1 MRWIS
6 YFILAYL
13 IIAVQMALAGYLR
26 WGQASPNLVLPAA
39 VFIAINA
46 RREHALFGAFG
57 LGLLQDLFTQHPLG
71 LYAFAYGLVGLFV
84 VGTQPAVYR
93 DHPLTHFFVTL
104 LASVLVALVVLF
116 NNWAYPILHAHS
128 AQSPQPALAIF
139 SSALYTAAVAPIL
152 MGILGRTK
160 PLFGFRGRHSARS
173 GRQSLSPARD

>member
-13 IIAVQMALAGYLR
+13 IIAIHMALAGYLR

-46 RREHALFGAFG
+46 RREHALIGAFG
-57 LGLLQDLFTQHPLG
+57 LGFLQDLFTQHPLG
-71 LYAFAYGLVGLFV
+71 LFAFAYGLVGLFV

-104 LASVLVALVVLF
+104 LASVLVGFVVLF
-116 NNWAYPILHAHS
+116 NNWAYPILHTHS
-128 AQSPQPALAIF
+128 GQLRQPMLGILA
-139 SSALYTAAVAPIL
+139 SALYTAALAPII
-152 MGILGRTK
+152 MGLLGKAK
-160 PLFGFRGRHSARS
+160 PLFGFRGRHA
-173 GRQSLSPARD
+173 SLSRSQSMSHARD

>member
-46 RREHALFGAFG
+46 RREHALLGAFG
-57 LGLLQDLFTQHPLG
+57 LGLLQDLFTQHPFG
-71 LYAFAYGLVGLFV
+71 LYAFAYGMVGLFV

-93 DHPLTHFFVTL
+93 DHPLTHFFVSL

-116 NNWAYPILHAHS
+116 NNWAYPILHSHS
-128 AQSPQPALAIF
+128 APLRQPAFGIF
-139 SSALYTAAVAPIL
+139 ASALYTAAIAPLI
-152 MGILGRTK
+152 MGLLGRTK
-160 PLFGFRGRHSARS
+160 PLFGFRGRHTARS
-173 GRQSLSPARD
+173 SRQSLSPARD

>member
-26 WGQASPNLVLPAA
+26 WGAASPNLVLPAA

-46 RREHALFGAFG
+46 RREQALIGAFV
-57 LGLLQDLFTQHPLG
+57 LGFIQDLFTQHPLG
-71 LYAFAYGLVGLFV
+71 LYAFSYGMVGLFV

-104 LASVLVALVVLF
+104 LASVLVALVICF
-116 NNWAYPILHAHS
+116 NNWAYPMLHSHS
-128 AQSPQPALAIF
+128 AQFRQPLIAIF
-139 SSALYTAAVAPIL
+139 GSALYTAAVAPIV
-152 MGILGRTK
+152 MGVLSRMKT
-160 PLFGFRGRHSARS
+160 LFGFRGRHGPLSS
-173 GRQSLSPARD
+173 RQSMSPARD

>member
-46 RREHALFGAFG
+46 RREHALLGAFG
-57 LGLLQDLFTQHPLG
+57 LGFLQDLFTQHPLG
-71 LYAFAYGLVGLFV
+71 LYAFAYGMVGLFV

-104 LASVLVALVVLF
+104 LASVLTALVVLF
-116 NNWAYPILHAHS
+116 NNWAYPILHTHS
-128 AQSPQPALAIF
+128 AQSPQPALGIF
-139 SSALYTAAVAPIL
+139 ASALYTAALAPII
-152 MGILGRTK
+152 MGLLGRTK
-160 PLFGFRGRHSARS
+160 PLFGFRGRHSGHS
-173 GRQSLSPARD
+173 MRQSLSSARD

>member
-13 IIAVQMALAGYLR
+13 IIAIQMALAGYLR
-26 WGQASPNLVLPAA
+26 WGAASPNLVLPAA

-46 RREHALFGAFG
+46 RREHALIGAFG

-104 LASVLVALVVLF
+104 LGSVLVALVVLF

-128 AQSPQPALAIF
+128 AQLRQPAFGIF
-139 SSALYTAAVAPIL
+139 ASALYTAALAPII
-152 MGILGRTK
+152 MGVLGKTK
-160 PLFGFRGRHSARS
+160 PLFGFRGRHAALTRS
-173 GRQSLSPARD
+173 SSMSPARE

>member
-13 IIAVQMALAGYLR
+13 IIAIQMALAGYLR

-46 RREHALFGAFG
+46 RREHALLGAFG

-104 LASVLVALVVLF
+104 LASFLVALVVLF
-116 NNWAYPILHAHS
+116 NNWAYPILH
-128 AQSPQPALAIF
+128 SPRPPVRQPVLAIF
-139 SSALYTAAVAPIL
+139 ASALYTAAVAPIL
-152 MGILGRTK
+152 MGVLGRTK
-160 PLFGFRGRHSARS
+160 PLFGFRSRHSALS
-173 GRQSLSPARD
+173 TRQSISPARD

>member
-46 RREHALFGAFG
+46 RREHALMGAFG

-84 VGTQPAVYR
+84 VGTQPAVHR

-104 LASVLVALVVLF
+104 LASVLVGIVVLF
-116 NNWAYPILHAHS
+116 NNWAYPILHSHS
-128 AQSPQPALAIF
+128 SQLRQPVMGILA
-139 SSALYTAAVAPIL
+139 SALYTAAVAPLI
-152 MGILGRTK
+152 MGLLGRAK
-160 PLFGFRGRHSARS
+160 PLFGFRGRHSALS

>member
-46 RREHALFGAFG
+46 RREQALIGAFG

-71 LYAFAYGLVGLFV
+71 LYAFSYGMVGLFV

-93 DHPLTHFFVTL
+93 DHPLTHFFMTL
-104 LASVLVALVVLF
+104 LASMLVALVLWF
-116 NNWAYPILHAHS
+116 NNWAYPILHSHTAETRL
-128 AQSPQPALAIF
+128 PLLAIF
-139 SSALYTAAVAPIL
+139 GSALYTAALAPII
-152 MGILGRTK
+152 MGLLSRIKT
-160 PLFGFRGRHSARS
+160 LFGFRGRHGPLSS
-173 GRQSLSPARD
+173 RQSMSPARN

>member
-46 RREHALFGAFG
+46 RREHALIGAFG
-57 LGLLQDLFTQHPLG
+57 LGFLQDLFTQHPLG

-104 LASVLVALVVLF
+104 LASMLVALVVLF
-116 NNWAYPILHAHS
+116 NNWAYPILHSHS
-128 AQSPQPALAIF
+128 AQLSQPVLAIF
-139 SSALYTAAVAPIL
+139 SSALYTAAIAPIL
-152 MGILGRTK
+152 MCILGRTK
-160 PLFGFRGRHSARS
+160 HLFGFRGRHSALS
-173 GRQSLSPARD
+173 SRQSLSPARD